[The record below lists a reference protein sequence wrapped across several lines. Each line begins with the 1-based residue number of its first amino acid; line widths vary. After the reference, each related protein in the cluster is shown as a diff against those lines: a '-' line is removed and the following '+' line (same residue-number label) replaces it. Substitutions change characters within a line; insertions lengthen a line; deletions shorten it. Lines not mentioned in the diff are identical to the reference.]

1 MTAEVIEFPKWRYK
15 GDEAALVDT
24 KEAEKALGAGWKD
37 VPSAPAAP
45 KDAPDAE

>member
-1 MTAEVIEFPKWRYK
+1 MTAEPIDFPKWKYK
-15 GDEAALVDT
+15 GDDAVLVDD

-37 VPSAPAAP
+37 APAAP